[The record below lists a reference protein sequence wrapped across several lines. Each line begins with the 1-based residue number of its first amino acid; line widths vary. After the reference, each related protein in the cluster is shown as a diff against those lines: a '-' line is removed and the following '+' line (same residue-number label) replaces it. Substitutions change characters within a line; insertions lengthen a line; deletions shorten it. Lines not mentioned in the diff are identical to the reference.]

1 MRIYYCYTKDLNVE
15 GLLQS
20 KILTDADYDR
30 ITRIKNEEV
39 QKEQLLSTYFKRKY
53 VGEYHL
59 NEYGKP
65 LSDNVFFNISHTK
78 GMVIIAI
85 DSLPI
90 GVDIET
96 LRKTDDKLV
105 KYVCSPDEELYIKN
119 ALDFYNIWT
128 NKESLVKCIGT
139 GIRTKV
145 NEIPGLPLNDI
156 REFVGMKY
164 RSKTFDLFNYTVS
177 VTRDSILDFDVELI
191 QERLSF

>member
-156 REFVGMKY
+156 REFVGKKY

-177 VTRDSILDFDVELI
+177 VTRDSILDFDIELI
-191 QERLSF
+191 QEHLSF

>member
-1 MRIYYCYTKDLNVE
+1 MRLYYCYTKDLNVE

-156 REFVGMKY
+156 REFVGKKY

-177 VTRDSILDFDVELI
+177 VTRDSILDFDIELI

>member
-85 DSLPI
+85 DTLPI

-156 REFVGMKY
+156 REFVGKKY

-177 VTRDSILDFDVELI
+177 VTRDSILDFDIELI
-191 QERLSF
+191 QEHLSF